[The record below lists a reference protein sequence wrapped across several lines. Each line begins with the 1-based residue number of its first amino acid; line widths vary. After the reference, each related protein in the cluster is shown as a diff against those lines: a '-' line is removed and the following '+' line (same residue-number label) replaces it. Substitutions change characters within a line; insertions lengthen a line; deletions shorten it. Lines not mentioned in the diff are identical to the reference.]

1 MSKADE
7 RVLLEL
13 RQSTCRLGESDEAAK
28 KLLPKAV
35 EYEEQG
41 TCIFLLQI
49 SGKEPIEYGARKAEL
64 TVLG

>member
-1 MSKADE
+1 M
-7 RVLLEL
+7 LPEL
-13 RQSTCRLGESDEAAK
+13 RQSACRLEKSHEAAK
-28 KLLPKAV
+28 KWLHKAV